1 MQRERITLVQDSLI
15 YRDARLNGCDAAAV
29 VVEVIEH
36 LDANRLAAFARALF
50 EFAQPQTADT
60 ERRGR
65 HKEGAASG
73 APTMISS

>member
-15 YRDARLNGCDAAAV
+15 YRDAHLNGCDAAAV
-29 VVEVIEH
+29 AEVIEH

>member
-15 YRDARLNGCDAAAV
+15 YRDARLNGCDAAA